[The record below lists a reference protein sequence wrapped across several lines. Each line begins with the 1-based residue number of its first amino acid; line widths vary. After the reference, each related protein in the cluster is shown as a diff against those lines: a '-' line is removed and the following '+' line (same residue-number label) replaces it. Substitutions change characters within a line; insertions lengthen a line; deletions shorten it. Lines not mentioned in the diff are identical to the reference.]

1 MLKTFSNLVFSLLL
15 MLYEYSRAISEAL
28 HPDLVSPQRGVGEYL
43 NKVRVDHGAPVR
55 FRSYKSTQKNN
66 NLYLNFISFLLR
78 LEVIKILMV
87 LKSKN

>member
-1 MLKTFSNLVFSLLL
+1 MLKTFSILVFSLLL

-55 FRSYKSTQKNN
+55 FRSYKSTKKNN
-66 NLYLNFISFLLR
+66 L
-78 LEVIKILMV
+78 
-87 LKSKN
+87 SKF